1 MPNQRVVTY
10 NVKKPHKKLFIEE
23 DLYTTDTFSFGTQI
37 GQITNATSCC
47 IGLMS
52 LFDKDSKE
60 YKLLLDRVKMGCAA
74 QSRQIN

>member
-1 MPNQRVVTY
+1 
-10 NVKKPHKKLFIEE
+10 
-23 DLYTTDTFSFGTQI
+23 
-37 GQITNATSCC
+37 
-47 IGLMS
+47 MS